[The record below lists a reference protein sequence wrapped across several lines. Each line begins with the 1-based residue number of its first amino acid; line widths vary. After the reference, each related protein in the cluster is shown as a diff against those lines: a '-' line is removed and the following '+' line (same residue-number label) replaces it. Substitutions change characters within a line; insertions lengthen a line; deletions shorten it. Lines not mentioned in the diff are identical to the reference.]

1 MRGDDPQALLVTSLP
16 LIERLCRFFC
26 RGSRL
31 TAEDVEDFIAHV
43 RLHLL
48 DNDYAV
54 LRSFEG
60 RCSLETFLALTIQR
74 QLFDHRAKMWGRFR
88 TSAAA
93 TRMGLAA
100 IRLETLVV
108 RDRKTIDDAIATL
121 AQEGH
126 AMSRGEAERIAAEF
140 PERKARAVEVG
151 VDDVA
156 EQLAVGGDDVEQS
169 AAANDRQQASRRLT
183 DSMREAMSDL
193 SAEDRTILRLQFDA
207 GLSIA
212 DIARTMGL
220 EQRPLYRR
228 VGRICATLRE
238 RLLASGIDPAAVE
251 DLLGR
256 ADTDFDFGLRDVA
269 NPATVSS
276 NSMKDRKR

>member
-16 LIERLCRFFC
+16 LVERLCRFFC

-74 QLFDHRAKMWGRFR
+74 QLFDYRAKMWGRFR
-88 TSAAA
+88 NSAAA
-93 TRMGLAA
+93 TRGGPAA
-100 IRLETLVV
+100 MRLETLVA
-108 RDRKTIDDAIATL
+108 RDHKSLDEALATL
-121 AQEGH
+121 AKEGL
-126 AMSRGEAERIAAEF
+126 AMTRAEAERIAAEF

-156 EQLAVGGDDVEQS
+156 QQLAVEDDLDQR
-169 AAANDRQQASRRLT
+169 AASGERERTSRRVT
-183 DSMREAMSDL
+183 DSMRDAMSDL
-193 SAEDRTILRLQFDA
+193 SAEDRTILRLHFDA
-207 GLSIA
+207 GLSVA
-212 DIARTMGL
+212 DIARTIGL

-228 VGRICATLRE
+228 LGRICTGLRE
-238 RLLASGIDPAAVE
+238 RLLASGVDAAAVQ

-256 ADTDFDFGLRDVA
+256 AETDFDFGLRDVA
-269 NPATVSS
+269 KPATVSS
-276 NSMKDRKR
+276 NAMKDTKR